1 VRPPIWRASIGA
13 VNRVLRGDKSH
24 LNGAAQVWAEATAA
38 RDGDP
43 DVAPLEFS
51 RPIIARVFGQP
62 RAVLVIALD
71 DDDQVVAFAVAEPLL
86 ADAEPRR
93 PATSAEVQC
102 VGVHPKLW
110 GTGLGRQVIQYLCAE
125 LAADGFLNAQLL
137 VYADNSR
144 AVRLYQQLGWRPQGT
159 PAPHP
164 RTGKPEQC
172 YHLTLAG

>member
-1 VRPPIWRASIGA
+1 
-13 VNRVLRGDKSH
+13 
-24 LNGAAQVWAEATAA
+24 
-38 RDGDP
+38 
-43 DVAPLEFS
+43 
-51 RPIIARVFGQP
+51 
-62 RAVLVIALD
+62 VLVIALD
-71 DDDQVVAFAVAEPLL
+71 DDDQVVAFALAEPLL

-93 PATSAEVQC
+93 PATSAEVQY
-102 VGVHPKLW
+102 VGVQPKRW

-144 AVRLYQQLGWRPQGT
+144 AVSLYQRLGWRPQGT

-172 YHLTLAG
+172 YRLTLAG